1 MKRRWLIGILGT
13 IGGVVLL
20 VVLGLLWVLNT
31 QIGTRAALNL
41 AQRVVGEKL
50 HIDSSEGSIAGPLSL
65 AGLRYTDPVSGLDVT
80 VKQVRLDPALLELFR
95 MRVHVVEAEVNGLD
109 VVLGESADPSPES
122 EPSEPFSLD
131 APVDLVVDRFAL
143 RDAVI
148 RRADAEIVRVDSA
161 DFTGSW
167 VDANVAI
174 ERLDVKSPD
183 GEIHFAGDVHEAG
196 TYVGNGSGRF
206 QWRVGQTT
214 YAGTLEANAKEKD
227 AVFDIVLTT
236 PLRATLNVALEQA
249 DALPWKFSLAVP
261 SFDPRDELMPDS
273 SLESL
278 AVDLRGEGTLV
289 RGVASG
295 EIVVNGEPLRFERIA
310 FEHREEALNLA
321 LQMLVGG
328 GSFGADG
335 VVQLAAEPV
344 AAKLDA
350 RWSSITVPEQW
361 SGQVLQTQGTL
372 AFEGS
377 SESYRAT
384 GRIGLGPTDR
394 MADIEIG
401 VRGSPASVNL
411 ERFDIIQTDGR
422 LAASGTV
429 DLDPQI
435 GWSLT
440 ASATHFDP
448 GDFATEWP
456 GDLNFHLETSGAIED
471 AGPRAEV
478 LLRELTGRLRG
489 RAISGRADVTL
500 ASNKDLS
507 GEADLRS
514 GASRL
519 RLQAKHGAG
528 TDAIARIEVPSL
540 DDWVPNA
547 GGSLHATFSA
557 LGRWPNLTI
566 DGQARGVDLSFG
578 DMRAESLQLNLDVS
592 NPTEPD
598 GFLELRVR
606 NATAAGL
613 ELERLRADASGNKD
627 AHSLALT
634 LEGTPLSTELALE
647 GALLEQGW
655 IGTVEELVLDVKDA
669 ARLTLQEPVQI
680 EYLEDATRVSQAC
693 FADGDI
699 RLCMDANMRADG
711 SLDARYS
718 LTEVPLALANA
729 VASADSTLVFDG
741 TLRGEGDIHR
751 TAEGEL
757 SGDARL
763 ASTRIEIARMVT
775 DSDSKEVLLSIAEL
789 SVDAGLEGD
798 RARATIGARL
808 DDPGSLQGQVAV
820 AGLSQP
826 ITELDGSLA
835 ATLPSIA
842 VIELFAPQLANVQ
855 GAVDLRA
862 SVAGTLDEPQITGAL
877 ELADLAAE
885 IPEYGLQLKNGRF
898 VVKPN
903 ADRAFDIEGGIESG
917 KGRLDLAGVA
927 RLDGP
932 SVLSINGKQFLAADM
947 PGARVIIEPALE
959 IEHVS
964 DLVRINGEVV
974 IPEASINLQEL
985 PGGDVSGARAS
996 SDVVIVDAETQ
1007 QEAQAQQ
1014 LPVHANVRVVLGEKV
1029 ELAGFGLVSNI
1040 TGQLAVRERPG
1051 EPTSGSGEI
1060 RVGGTYQAYGQDLT
1074 IQQGSLLF
1082 ANTPL
1087 DNPNLRIEA
1096 TRTIGEITAGLRVTG
1111 TAKSP
1116 ILTVFSQ
1123 PEMGQ
1128 ADALSYLVAGKPL
1141 DALGHSECEGD
1152 AVQTAARS
1160 LGNAAGG
1167 LVAKNIGKLFGI
1179 DEIGISDNE
1188 MIGGSAFTI
1197 GQYLSPRLFLSYGV
1211 GLFEPGEVVT
1221 LRYKLTDSL
1230 AVQVQNSTEESRAGI
1245 QFRVER

>member
-1 MKRRWLIGILGT
+1 MTRRWLKWLLATLGS
-13 IGGVVLL
+13 VLL
-20 VVLGLLWVLNT
+20 LIVLGAVWVLNT
-31 QIGTRAALNL
+31 QTGTRAALAV
-41 AQRVVGEKL
+41 AQRAMDGKL
-50 HIDSSEGSIAGPLSL
+50 HIDASEGSIAGPLSL
-65 AGLRYTDPVSGLDVT
+65 SGLRYTDPVSGLDVT
-80 VKQVRLDPALLELFR
+80 VKQVRLDPALLALFGG
-95 MRVHVVEAEVNGLD
+95 RVHVVDAEVHGLD
-109 VVLGESADPSPES
+109 VLLGDTPEPREEP
-122 EPSEPFSLD
+122 EPSEPFTLD
-131 APVDLVVDRFAL
+131 APIDLVVERFAL

-148 RRADAEIVRVDSA
+148 RRADAEVVRIDSA
-161 DFTGSW
+161 DFVGSW
-167 VDANVAI
+167 IDTNVAI
-174 ERLDVKSPD
+174 QQLDVGSPD
-183 GEIHFAGDVHEAG
+183 GEIHFAGEVAG
-196 TYVGNGSGRF
+196 ADTYVGNGSGRF
-206 QWRVGQTT
+206 QWRVGEAT
-214 YAGTLEANAKEKD
+214 YAGTLEANAKD
-227 AVFDIVLTT
+227 AAAALDVVLTT
-236 PLRATLNVALEQA
+236 PLRATLKLALEQK
-249 DALPWKFSLAVP
+249 DVLPWKFSLAVP
-261 SFDPRDELMPDS
+261 SFDPRDELMPES
-273 SLESL
+273 SIESL
-278 AVDLRGEGTLV
+278 GADLHGEGTLE

-295 EIVVNGEPLRFERIA
+295 EIVVNGERLRFERIA
-310 FEHREEALNLA
+310 FEHREDALNLA

-328 GSFGADG
+328 GAFDAESI
-335 VVQLAAEPV
+335 VQLSAEPI
-344 AAKLDA
+344 AAKVDA
-350 RWSSITVPEQW
+350 RWSEITIPEQW
-361 SGQVLQTQGTL
+361 VAQALRTKGTL
-372 AFEGS
+372 AVEGS
-377 SESYRAT
+377 AESYRAK
-384 GRIGLGPTDR
+384 GRIGLGPPDR
-394 MADIEIG
+394 LADIEID
-401 VRGSPASVNL
+401 VRGSPASINL
-411 ERFDIIQTDGR
+411 EQFDIVQAKGR
-422 LAASGTV
+422 LAASGKV

-448 GDFATEWP
+448 GDFAAEWP

-557 LGRWPNLTI
+557 LGQWPNLTI
-566 DGQARGVDLSFG
+566 DGQARGADLRFG

-598 GFLELRVR
+598 GLVELRVR
-606 NATAAGL
+606 NAEAAGL
-613 ELERLRADASGNKD
+613 EIDRLRANASGNKG
-627 AHSLALT
+627 AHSLSLT
-634 LEGTPLSTELALE
+634 LEGTPLATDLALE
-647 GALLEQGW
+647 GALVEQGW
-655 IGTVEELVLDVKDA
+655 TGTVEQLVLDVRDA
-669 ARLTLQEPVQI
+669 ARLTLQDPVQI
-680 EYLEDATRVSQAC
+680 EYLEEATRISQAC

-699 RLCMDANMRADG
+699 RLCMDANLRADG

-718 LTEVPLALANA
+718 LADVPLALANA
-729 VASADSTLVFDG
+729 LASADSTIVFDG
-741 TLRGEGDIHR
+741 TLGGEGDVQR

-757 SGDARL
+757 SGGARL
-763 ASTRIEIARMVT
+763 ASSRIEIARRVT
-775 DSDSKEVLLSIAEL
+775 DEDSAQVLLSIADL
-789 SVDAGLEGD
+789 NVNAALEGD

-808 DDPGSLQGQVAV
+808 NETGSLQGEVAV
-820 AGLSQP
+820 AGLSQSS
-826 ITELDGSLA
+826 TELEGSLA

-877 ELADLAAE
+877 ELENLAAE
-885 IPEYGLQLKNGRF
+885 VPEYGLRLKNGRF
-898 VVKPN
+898 VVTPSEESG
-903 ADRAFDIEGGIESG
+903 FDIEGGIESG
-917 KGRLDLAGVA
+917 NGRLDLAGVA

-932 SVLSINGKQFLAADM
+932 SKLSINGKRFLAADM

-959 IEHVS
+959 IEHTS
-964 DLVRINGEVV
+964 ERLRIDGEVL
-974 IPEASINLQEL
+974 IPEANINVQEL
-985 PGGDVSGARAS
+985 PGGDVSGAKAS

-1007 QEAQAQQ
+1007 SEAQAAQ
-1014 LPVHANVRVVLGEKV
+1014 LPLYANVRIVLGDKV

-1060 RVGGTYQAYGQDLT
+1060 RVGGTYKAYGQDLT

-1087 DNPNLRIEA
+1087 DNPNLSIVA
-1096 TRTIGEITAGLRVTG
+1096 TRTVGAITAGLRVSG
-1111 TAKSP
+1111 TARNP
-1116 ILTVFSQ
+1116 ILTVFSD

-1141 DALGHSECEGD
+1141 DALGQSEGEGD

-1160 LGNAAGG
+1160 LGTAAGG
-1167 LVAKNIGKLFGI
+1167 LIAKNVGKRLGI

-1221 LRYKLTDSL
+1221 LRYKLTEAL
-1230 AVQVQNSTEESRAGI
+1230 AVQVQNGTEESRAGI
-1245 QFRVER
+1245 QFRMER